1 MQLKRKFT
9 GREKER
15 GKEMILVNWEEDAKV
30 IVKNFSRKEMDR
42 LNAIIAMDIMVR
54 NMNKNLLILHGFILY
69 LIVQMNMILLT
80 SRKMRKEL
88 KRIRCLMQQL
98 LYSKSCGDNT
108 QAKRMVYILATRHTE
123 T

>member
-1 MQLKRKFT
+1 
-9 GREKER
+9 
-15 GKEMILVNWEEDAKV
+15 MILVDWEEDAKM
-30 IVKNFSRKEMDR
+30 IVKNFSRKEMER
-42 LNAIIAMDIMVR
+42 LNAIVAMDIMVR
-54 NMNKNLLILHGFILY
+54 IMNLLILHGFILY

-88 KRIRCLMQQL
+88 KRMRCLMKQL
-98 LYSKSCGDNT
+98 LCSKSCGDNT

>member
-1 MQLKRKFT
+1 
-9 GREKER
+9 
-15 GKEMILVNWEEDAKV
+15 MILVDWEEDAKM
-30 IVKNFSRKEMDR
+30 IVKNFSRKEMER
-42 LNAIIAMDIMVR
+42 LNAI
-54 NMNKNLLILHGFILY
+54 ILY

-88 KRIRCLMQQL
+88 KRMRCLMKQL
-98 LYSKSCGDNT
+98 LCSKSCGDNT